1 MHSLCYALNQINL
14 LTHTKANHFEMDS
27 IEIIQIVETD
37 FLTRLFKLNRLILLV
52 VIHYAYNFHGLC
64 SCLLLT
70 AIDFGVVSKSV

>member
-1 MHSLCYALNQINL
+1 
-14 LTHTKANHFEMDS
+14 MDS